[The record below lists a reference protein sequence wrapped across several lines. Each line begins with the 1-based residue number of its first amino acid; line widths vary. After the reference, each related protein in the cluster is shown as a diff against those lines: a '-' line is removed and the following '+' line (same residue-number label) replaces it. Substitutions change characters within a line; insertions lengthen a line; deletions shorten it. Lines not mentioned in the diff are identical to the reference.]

1 MLNEMSLAQEKSPVP
16 CDLVVRSENMELRSE
31 EQGSGPRGLEFSVMW
46 HRGSAAKGYILRPA
60 AQKGGCQISK

>member
-16 CDLVVRSENMELRSE
+16 CDLVVRSENM